1 MSSPLLGGRGLRA
14 GSRGASPS
22 CHECTA
28 GAASGARGR
37 GPVLAVQGGIRCVI
51 RQPLSRRVRSACSMN
66 VRVLGPWMNP
76 RWLNIVATVIVGVL
90 LVLSG
95 TLVID
100 TMFSGLN
107 AAQTSLWLAAA
118 LVLGALIAARHPDA
132 ARLPGH
138 FRAAADRQSNP
149 DRPGVTKAQFPCL
162 RLEVLADGPVPHGIA
177 AWCPPGRQ
185 GLAEFACRG
194 RSC

>member
-51 RQPLSRRVRSACSMN
+51 RQPLSRRVMSACSMN
-66 VRVLGPWMNP
+66 VRVLGPWMDP

-118 LVLGALIAARHPDA
+118 LVLGALIAGAWF
-132 ARLPGH
+132 RLTRSRRPE
-138 FRAAADRQSNP
+138 RAP
-149 DRPGVTKAQFPCL
+149 P
-162 RLEVLADGPVPHGIA
+162 
-177 AWCPPGRQ
+177 PPGRDDP
-185 GLAEFACRG
+185 GRADELAD
-194 RSC
+194 